1 MEYTDPRDAADA
13 VKGSDGRY
21 LLNNKIR
28 VEISIRKDG
37 GRNIDRRDD
46 REEYRDDRRYDDRR
60 DNYRDTRE
68 PYRDPRDTYRDS
80 RDTYRDDRRDD
91 RRDAFPRD
99 NFREE
104 RRGPKA
110 NPKRTDFR
118 VKYFDLNRSTKWQH
132 IKDHLR
138 ELQCIPVYCDTFG
151 DGTASADFNNESD
164 ANYVVEKMDGIT
176 FDGVVI
182 HAKRDYDHV
191 ENGNNGVRE
200 EAPQEVVRGRSRS
213 RDVRFRD
220 GTVESSDR
228 HQSDSCLLNFFV
240 ILCDNFAISKLFS
253 SSCSSGSPVVNLFT
267 LLFTI
272 GVILIARYLTSAN
285 HSLIVCLLRGHRC
298 QVQ

>member
-1 MEYTDPRDAADA
+1 MVFNGLCISWMSSSFFIIERDIDEEFSRYGRIRELWVARRPAGFAFVEYTDPRDAADA

-213 RDVRFRD
+213 RDGHEGGQEEPGARGR
-220 GTVESSDR
+220 SRS
-228 HQSDSCLLNFFV
+228 
-240 ILCDNFAISKLFS
+240 IS
-253 SSCSSGSPVVNLFT
+253 N
-267 LLFTI
+267 
-272 GVILIARYLTSAN
+272 N
-285 HSLIVCLLRGHRC
+285 
-298 QVQ
+298 